1 METTTRKRH
10 IGRYILCVLLCTIII
25 GAVFYEVKFLR
36 EPDLS
41 NVEIGNFADN
51 HQRTV
56 GDYVVICEE
65 NGLRTFP
72 FVNGGTMSFLSLPDG
87 KKYGIMDNKSF
98 LKGFGNPIVVNGS
111 IYYGEAWDGST
122 GGDLHKKGIGE
133 KESKFLEYIY
143 EEPFYIMENHV
154 YYRES
159 YNDDYDGL
167 FRLKVLDE
175 STLETKTVIEEP
187 ITNFILD
194 ENYVYY
200 YVQSQGQLYKFNLE
214 KETKE
219 DLTWHVGNQDI
230 LDIMMDQS
238 SNILLQTG
246 EKGIIM
252 CDGDTG
258 EVKNIVE
265 NGNMKENT
273 LYFVT
278 SLMHLKW
285 QNLYYIDEGWNLYC
299 KNLNTGKTRRILE
312 SSDINFL
319 GLSEED
325 FKSPA
330 IVIGWCDNYI
340 ALQVSC
346 NTEDEEWKCGI
357 IAFDYEGNE
366 VYRKDKMRLDL

>member
-1 METTTRKRH
+1 
-10 IGRYILCVLLCTIII
+10 
-25 GAVFYEVKFLR
+25 
-36 EPDLS
+36 
-41 NVEIGNFADN
+41 
-51 HQRTV
+51 
-56 GDYVVICEE
+56 VVICER
-65 NGLRTFP
+65 NGLQTFP

-98 LKGFGNPIVVNGS
+98 LKGFGNPIFFKES
-111 IYYGEAWDGST
+111 IYYEETWDWSAQ
-122 GGDLHKKGIGE
+122 GDLNKKDMDK
-133 KESKFLEYIY
+133 KESAFLQYIY
-143 EEPFYIMENHV
+143 EEPFYIMENYV
-154 YYRES
+154 YYLES

-258 EVKNIVE
+258 EVKTIVE

-278 SLMHLKW
+278 SLMHLKE
-285 QNLYYIDEGWNLYC
+285 QNLYYIDEAWNLYC
-299 KNLNTGKTRRILE
+299 KNLDTGETRRILK
-312 SSDINFL
+312 SSDVNFL
-319 GLSEED
+319 DLSEED
-325 FKSPA
+325 FKTPF
-330 IVIGWCDNYI
+330 IVICWCDNYI

-346 NTEDEEWKCGI
+346 YTEDEEWKCGI

-366 VYRKDKMRLDL
+366 VYRKDKMKLYL